1 MGIEQIPEF
10 EIGPEES
17 GGLPSSIESGFAE
30 FKTGTYEKGD
40 RVFIVHDGVLVE
52 GVVEDVERTG
62 NVIFFRVKKTDGTV
76 ERVSVHDLVPENGVA
91 PEEI

>member
-1 MGIEQIPEF
+1 M
-10 EIGPEES
+10 
-17 GGLPSSIESGFAE
+17 
-30 FKTGTYEKGD
+30 
-40 RVFIVHDGVLVE
+40 FIVHDGVLVE

-62 NVIFFRVKKTDGTV
+62 NGIFFRVKKTDGTV